1 MIVFV
6 CVSNEGKM
14 RVFANADLAYNY
26 AECMYEEGEYVEV
39 TEMVVE
45 TK

>member
-1 MIVFV
+1 MTVFV
-6 CVSNEGKM
+6 CISNEGNM
-14 RVFANADLAYNY
+14 RVFANETLAYNY

-39 TEMVVE
+39 AEMEVE